1 MPQNSL
7 WAIFL
12 KIRRTEKK
20 REKKEIWL
28 SQGIYVYSRIEIIMV
43 MIITEK
49 RNRWGKEIEQIKQEF
64 FINSIKLANQ
74 SSELSKNE
82 NNDCVVRAFMCAL
95 DLSYDQA
102 HAWVK
107 KELNRID
114 RKGTLMNAY
123 SKNIIG
129 KTKNGKKIS
138 FMGAHPS
145 REYMNFKFGSNKPLV
160 NTKYKKLTGYTLKSF
175 IENNPVGRFVLIVQ
189 GHAVAVING
198 VLYGNQDEQYN
209 GLYRSVWFGFEMK

>member
-1 MPQNSL
+1 MGNFFKNP
-7 WAIFL
+7 
-12 KIRRTEKK
+12 KDRKR

-28 SQGIYVYSRIEIIMV
+28 SQDIYVYSRIEIIMV

-49 RNRWGKEIEQIKQEF
+49 RNRWGKEIEQIKPEF

-138 FMGAHPS
+138 FIGAHPS
-145 REYMNFKFGSNKPLV
+145 REYMNFKFSSNKPLV